1 MKHTAWSLLLMGA
14 AFLVVGVSML
24 ARDAAF
30 GGVVISLLGAV
41 VLVVGVV
48 RAQAVRRRGQPFLRG
63 RG

>member
-24 ARDAAF
+24 ARDAVL

-41 VLVVGVV
+41 LLIVGVV
-48 RAQAVRRRGQPFLRG
+48 RAQAVRRRGQSFLRG

>member
-24 ARDAAF
+24 AAARSWA
-30 GGVVISLLGAV
+30 GLSSLLGAV
-41 VLVVGVV
+41 LLIVGVV
-48 RAQAVRRRGQPFLRG
+48 RAQAVRRRGQSFLRG